1 MKIQAP
7 KLPVQ
12 LDVLT
17 VSRLQDDILLEGQ
30 RVMELDAVGTKATN
44 VSFDEC
50 ELYKPIFTGAKL
62 EKLQLRDVRIIGGD
76 CTAVNASDGGSLRV
90 TFDDVRMTGFDAS
103 RSTYKEVCFKSCKID
118 MANFRFAKLKNI
130 RFEDC
135 NLTDC
140 DFQSAQLINVV
151 FRNCTLQKI
160 LLSNAVCKQVDM
172 RTSQIDNLIGWKS
185 GSGITI
191 DSVQL
196 MHLAPEL
203 AQELNITVA
212 DD

>member
-7 KLPVQ
+7 KLHVLLDELTAPPLHNDELFENQRIIELNAAGVQ
-12 LDVLT
+12 
-17 VSRLQDDILLEGQ
+17 
-30 RVMELDAVGTKATN
+30 ATN

-50 ELYKPIFTGAKL
+50 ELYKPLLSQAKL
-62 EKLQLRDVRIIGGD
+62 EKLQLRDVRIAGGD

-103 RSTYKEVCFKSCKID
+103 RSTYKEVCFKNCKID
-118 MANFRFAKLKNI
+118 MANFRFSKLKNI

-140 DFQSAQLINVV
+140 DFQSAQLTSVV
-151 FRNCTLQKI
+151 FRNCILQKV

-172 RTSQIDNLIGWKS
+172 RTSQINNLIGWKS
-185 GSGITI
+185 SAGIVI

-203 AQELNITVA
+203 AQELKIIVA

>member
-12 LDVLT
+12 LDELT
-17 VSRLQDDILLEGQ
+17 APSLHDDEIFEGQ
-30 RVMELDAVGTKATN
+30 RIMALDAVGVRATN

-50 ELYKPIFTGAKL
+50 ELYKPMLSQAKL
-62 EKLQLRDVRIIGGD
+62 EKLQLRDVRVIGGD
-76 CTAVNASDGGSLRV
+76 CTATNASDGGSLRV

-103 RSTYKEVCFKSCKID
+103 RSIYREVCFKNCKID

-140 DFQSAQLINVV
+140 DFQSAQLTNVV
-151 FRNCTLQKI
+151 FRNCTLQKV

-172 RTSQIDNLIGWKS
+172 RTSQIDNLIGWQS
-185 GSGITI
+185 ASGITI

-196 MHLAPEL
+196 MHAAPEL
-203 AQELNITVA
+203 AQELKITVA

>member
-12 LDVLT
+12 LDEL
-17 VSRLQDDILLEGQ
+17 SAPSLHDDKLFEDQ
-30 RVMELDAVGTKATN
+30 RIMVLDAIGARVTN
-44 VSFDEC
+44 ASFDEC
-50 ELYKPIFTGAKL
+50 ELVKPLLSQARL

-76 CTAVNASDGGSLRV
+76 CTATNASDGGSLRV

-103 RSTYKEVCFKSCKID
+103 RSTYKEVCFKNCKLD
-118 MANFRFAKLKNI
+118 MANFRFAKLKNVL
-130 RFEDC
+130 FEDC

-140 DFQSAQLINVV
+140 DFQSAQLANVT
-151 FRNCTLQKI
+151 FRNCTLQKV

-172 RTSQIDNLIGWKS
+172 RTSQINNLIGWRSAS
-185 GSGITI
+185 GVVI
-191 DSVQL
+191 DSAQLVQI
-196 MHLAPEL
+196 APEL
-203 AQELNITVA
+203 AQELKITVA

>member
-1 MKIQAP
+1 MKVQAP

-12 LDVLT
+12 LDELAAP
-17 VSRLQDDILLEGQ
+17 LLHDDELFEGQ
-30 RVMELDAVGTKATN
+30 RIVELDAVSAKATN

-50 ELYKPIFTGAKL
+50 ELYKPMLSQARL

-76 CTAVNASDGGSLRV
+76 CTAANASDGGSLRV

-103 RSTYKEVCFKSCKID
+103 RSIYKEVCFKNCKID
-118 MANFRFAKLKNI
+118 MANFRFSKLKNI

-140 DFQSAQLINVV
+140 DFQSAQLTNVV
-151 FRNCTLQKI
+151 FRNCILQKL

-172 RTSQIDNLIGWKS
+172 RTSQIDNLIGWRS
-185 GSGITI
+185 ASSITI

-203 AQELNITVA
+203 AEELKIIVT